1 MSVQLLLCR
10 GRARGIEDALL
21 AWPRDE
27 ARFSGDREAML
38 RECEGLVEACE
49 RMTRDAQKGLFS
61 GAVANV
67 QATGDGVLVV
77 LDQSIAALRQA
88 VQALTAGNGD
98 AVVGYLARAQKLRDG
113 FARRWPFVDEE
124 QVAASREEFAQGKGI
139 SLESWLNELQ
149 G

>member
-21 AWPRDE
+21 AWPRDSE
-27 ARFSGDREAML
+27 RLSGDREALL

-49 RMTRDAQKGLFS
+49 RLTRDAHKGLFS
-61 GAVANV
+61 GVVTNIH
-67 QATGDGVLVV
+67 ATGDGVLVV

-98 AVVGYLARAQKLRDG
+98 AIVGHLSQAQKLRDG
-113 FARRWPFVDEE
+113 FARRWPFVDEK
-124 QVAASREEFAQGKGI
+124 QVAASREELAQGKGI